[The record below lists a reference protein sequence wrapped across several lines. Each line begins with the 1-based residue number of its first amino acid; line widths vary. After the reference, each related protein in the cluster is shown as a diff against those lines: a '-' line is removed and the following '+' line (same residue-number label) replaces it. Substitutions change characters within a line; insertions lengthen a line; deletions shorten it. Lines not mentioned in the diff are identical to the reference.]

1 MKIFILTVLMA
12 VSLTGGIVEAPGSSS
27 HIDRAIA
34 QFDEPVKLMG
44 VILKG
49 RYLFLHHEGLMR
61 KGKPCTYAYALD
73 GEHPGRFVLSFHCQR
88 VAREKTAELKVILS
102 RKDISG
108 MAEIVE
114 IQFPGTAEG
123 HRVAVTH

>member
-1 MKIFILTVLMA
+1 MKIFILTVLIA
-12 VSLTGGIVEAPGSSS
+12 VSLTGSVVEATGSSS
-27 HIDRAIA
+27 RIDKAIA

-44 VILKG
+44 VVLKG
-49 RYLFLHHEGLMR
+49 RYLFLHHEGLMQ

-73 GEHPGRFVLSFHCQR
+73 GEHPGRFVLSFHCEK

-102 RKDISG
+102 PKDLSG

-114 IQFPGTAEG
+114 IQFPGAAEG
-123 HRVAVTH
+123 HRVAVMH

>member
-1 MKIFILTVLMA
+1 MKIFLPIALIA
-12 VSLTGGIVEAPGSSS
+12 VSLTGGAAVEAAGIAS
-27 HIDRAIA
+27 HIEKAIA

-44 VILKG
+44 VVLKG

-88 VAREKTAELKVILS
+88 VAREKTRELKVTLS
-102 RKDISG
+102 PVSG
-108 MAEIVE
+108 LSEIVE
-114 IQFPGTAEG
+114 IQFPGSGDG
-123 HRVAVTH
+123 HKVLVIH